1 MCHPFDG
8 RRSLIPIHQMLFQ
21 QTYRLFTFIYDQ
33 EKHCI
38 FQLAGGI
45 TLNKRRKQLLPL
57 IGGMTWKCMEC
68 IGCFS
73 IFWKTETAFILIAK
87 KTTNLMCL
95 RDNMVER
102 ISTTEEQVR
111 GNIYDSW
118 CTLTLRNPL
127 WQCCELNNPVCPG
140 DTSQGNSVQ
149 ADIFCLKSMACASLA
164 IYDVSAKR
172 YSSINDR

>member
-38 FQLAGGI
+38 SQLAGGI

-73 IFWKTETAFILIAK
+73 IFWETETAFILIAK

-95 RDNMVER
+95 QDNMGWKSRWGAIFLTHGIHWHWE
-102 ISTTEEQVR
+102 IL
-111 GNIYDSW
+111 YDSVASW
-118 CTLTLRNPL
+118 ITRSALGILLKAIQCRQTFFAWSQWPAPVLRSTML
-127 WQCCELNNPVCPG
+127 VLK
-140 DTSQGNSVQ
+140 DIVQ
-149 ADIFCLKSMACASLA
+149 
-164 IYDVSAKR
+164 
-172 YSSINDR
+172 